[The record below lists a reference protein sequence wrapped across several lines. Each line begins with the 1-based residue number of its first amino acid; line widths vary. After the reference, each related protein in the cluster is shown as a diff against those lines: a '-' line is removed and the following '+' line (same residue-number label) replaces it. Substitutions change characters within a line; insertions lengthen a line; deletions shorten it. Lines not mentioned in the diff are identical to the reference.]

1 MLYLIDTSTL
11 ITSARMH
18 YEFLR
23 VPEYWSWLVY
33 MASKDNVKITKEC
46 YQEIMQGSE
55 DDHLRKWVH
64 ENQAILRYNLEADFS
79 AVKEVVTKGYAQDL
93 TETELGTIDNDA
105 RLIAYAYQRT
115 DITIVTNE
123 VSKSTKTRANRRIPD
138 VCKIFSI
145 NCCNQYQMNKDL
157 DFKTNWK
164 SR

>member
-1 MLYLIDTSTL
+1 MLYLIDSSTL

-23 VPEYWSWLVY
+23 VPEYWSWLVD

-46 YQEIMQGSE
+46 YQEIMKGSE
-55 DDHLRKWVH
+55 DDLLRKWVH
-64 ENQAILRYNLEADFS
+64 ENQATLRYNLEADFS

-93 TETELGTIDNDA
+93 TESELRVIDTDA

-115 DITIVTNE
+115 NITIVTNE
-123 VSKSTKTRANRRIPD
+123 VSKSAKLRANKQIPD

-145 NCCNQYQMNKDL
+145 NWCNQYQMNKDL